1 MICVCGAETPEGF
14 GMLKPPEEVLI
25 GMVETAGLVAL
36 ALPPVGMGMVEIAGL
51 LMLAPDEGT
60 GMGMVEIP
68 VFPGPLLACG
78 RTIVVGGAAAPAGLG
93 KLTEPF
99 LWMVAPPGRGAEIC
113 GRITLPP
120 LPTGIGM
127 VEMGG
132 RGCTWDGTDGRSAG
146 GRGADGRGAGGRG
159 ADGRGAGGG
168 TWPCGGRTP
177 GAWPAGKRGGAGTR
191 WMPCG

>member
-60 GMGMVEIP
+60 GIGMVEIP

-146 GRGADGRGAGGRG
+146 GRGADGRGAGG
-159 ADGRGAGGG
+159 G
-168 TWPCGGRTP
+168 T
-177 GAWPAGKRGGAGTR
+177 
-191 WMPCG
+191 